1 MPANNS
7 SNFADNDEM
16 RAFWKATVESMVRGD
31 ATSDV
36 QDAVTTADELAAE
49 YLKRVAKSA

>member
-7 SNFADNDEM
+7 NNFADNDEM

-49 YLKRVAKSA
+49 YLKRVTKSA